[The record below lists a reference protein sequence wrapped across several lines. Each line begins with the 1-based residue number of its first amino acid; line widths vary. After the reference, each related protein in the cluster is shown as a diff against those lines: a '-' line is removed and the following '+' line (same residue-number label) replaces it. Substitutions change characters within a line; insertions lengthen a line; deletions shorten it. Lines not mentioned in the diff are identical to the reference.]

1 MASLLDAT
9 RSLWASVLNGGA
21 ARKPSSPATA
31 DRPSRLK
38 FAEPCATTHAVE
50 PAPRELRDEVW
61 WTARDYAEIRQK
73 QRALALE
80 ALRQARAA
88 PAGTT
93 PPPIPGESRRGLGVC
108 CEPGTTAER
117 ARLVQEGRAE
127 VVRAHRGGMEPAALA
142 ELCRELSAWA
152 AVNARD
158 VASKDELDAST
169 RSDAGHASASDLLA
183 VAARPPAP
191 PSTPPAPTKRGADDE
206 PAAASPAKRP
216 ASPATA
222 SGGFLAG
229 APRDNAPAAG
239 IGIAAEPPP
248 AGVTAPCQA
257 GLASMVRSDSFGDL
271 RAAGS

>member
-88 PAGTT
+88 PAGT
-93 PPPIPGESRRGLGVC
+93 
-108 CEPGTTAER
+108 
-117 ARLVQEGRAE
+117 LVG
-127 VVRAHRGGMEPAALA
+127 
-142 ELCRELSAWA
+142 S
-152 AVNARD
+152 
-158 VASKDELDAST
+158 
-169 RSDAGHASASDLLA
+169 
-183 VAARPPAP
+183 
-191 PSTPPAPTKRGADDE
+191 
-206 PAAASPAKRP
+206 
-216 ASPATA
+216 
-222 SGGFLAG
+222 
-229 APRDNAPAAG
+229 NAPEG
-239 IGIAAEPPP
+239 MS
-248 AGVTAPCQA
+248 Q
-257 GLASMVRSDSFGDL
+257 
-271 RAAGS
+271 

>member
-169 RSDAGHASASDLLA
+169 RSDAGHASA
-183 VAARPPAP
+183 
-191 PSTPPAPTKRGADDE
+191 
-206 PAAASPAKRP
+206 
-216 ASPATA
+216 
-222 SGGFLAG
+222 
-229 APRDNAPAAG
+229 
-239 IGIAAEPPP
+239 
-248 AGVTAPCQA
+248 
-257 GLASMVRSDSFGDL
+257 
-271 RAAGS
+271 

>member
-127 VVRAHRGGMEPAALA
+127 VVRAHRGGKAHE
-142 ELCRELSAWA
+142 ER
-152 AVNARD
+152 
-158 VASKDELDAST
+158 T
-169 RSDAGHASASDLLA
+169 RTRAQQRCGHTHE
-183 VAARPPAP
+183 VAARRVSQHHHALVPP
-191 PSTPPAPTKRGADDE
+191 RRLG
-206 PAAASPAKRP
+206 
-216 ASPATA
+216 
-222 SGGFLAG
+222 
-229 APRDNAPAAG
+229 PR
-239 IGIAAEPPP
+239 
-248 AGVTAPCQA
+248 
-257 GLASMVRSDSFGDL
+257 
-271 RAAGS
+271 

>member
-1 MASLLDAT
+1 MDGARLRGDSPE
-9 RSLWASVLNGGA
+9 A
-21 ARKPSSPATA
+21 ARA
-31 DRPSRLK
+31 
-38 FAEPCATTHAVE
+38 
-50 PAPRELRDEVW
+50 
-61 WTARDYAEIRQK
+61 
-73 QRALALE
+73 ALE

-142 ELCRELSAWA
+142 GLCRELSAWA

-169 RSDAGHASASDLLA
+169 RSDAGHAGLGPARRGGAAAGAALDA
-183 VAARPPAP
+183 AGADEARRRRRARGRVAGEAARVAGGGERRLP
-191 PSTPPAPTKRGADDE
+191 RGRA
-206 PAAASPAKRP
+206 
-216 ASPATA
+216 
-222 SGGFLAG
+222 
-229 APRDNAPAAG
+229 RDNAPAAG
-239 IGIAAEPPP
+239 IGIAAEPS

-257 GLASMVRSDSFGDL
+257 GLASMVRS
-271 RAAGS
+271 

>member
-9 RSLWASVLNGGA
+9 RSLWSSVLNAGA
-21 ARKPSSPATA
+21 ARKPASPPA

-248 AGVTAPCQA
+248 PAGVTAPCQA